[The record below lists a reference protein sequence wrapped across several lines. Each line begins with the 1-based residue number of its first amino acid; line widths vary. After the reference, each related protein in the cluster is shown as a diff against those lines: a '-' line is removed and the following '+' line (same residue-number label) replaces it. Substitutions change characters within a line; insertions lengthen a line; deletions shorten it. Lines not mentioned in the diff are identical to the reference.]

1 MNKLTKEISLKI
13 IKQRESL
20 RLSCSETSLKAG
32 FSRGYLRKVE
42 LCEKRI
48 TVEKLYLL
56 ADALDCAVTDLLPD
70 TNTEILE
77 NLRSK

>member
-1 MNKLTKEISLKI
+1 MNKLTEEISLKI

-20 RLSCSETSLKAG
+20 GLSSSEASLNAG

-56 ADALDCAVTDLLPD
+56 ADALDCAVTNLLPD
-70 TNTEILE
+70 SNTEILE

>member
-13 IKQRESL
+13 ITQRESL
-20 RLSCSETSLKAG
+20 GLSCSEASLKAG

-48 TVEKLYLL
+48 TVEKLYLV
-56 ADALDCAVTDLLPD
+56 ADALGCAVTDLLPD
-70 TNTEILE
+70 SNTEILE
-77 NLRSK
+77 DLRSK

>member
-1 MNKLTKEISLKI
+1 MNKLTEEISRKI
-13 IKQRESL
+13 VSQREL
-20 RLSCSETSLKAG
+20 MGLSSSQASLKAG

-56 ADALDCAVTDLLPD
+56 ADALDCSVSDLLPHSNPD
-70 TNTEILE
+70 MLNE
-77 NLRSK
+77 LR